1 MTTRSFRDL
10 HVWKRGIELTEAI
23 YRVTA
28 SFPKQEMYGLSSQ
41 LQRAAVSVPANIAE
55 GHGRDS
61 TREYLHHLSYSMG
74 SIAELETLL
83 EIALRLKYVS
93 SAAMSEIVQE
103 TTALGKMIRAIQKAL
118 RNPADS

>member
-1 MTTRSFRDL
+1 MATRSFRDL

-23 YRVTA
+23 YRLTA
-28 SFPKQEMYGLSSQ
+28 KFPKQEMYGLSSQ

-74 SIAELETLL
+74 SLAELETLL
-83 EIALRLKYVS
+83 EIASRLNYILAPALADV
-93 SAAMSEIVQE
+93 IRE
-103 TTALGKMIRAIQKAL
+103 TTAIGKMIRAIQKSL
-118 RNPADS
+118 RDRNP

>member
-1 MTTRSFRDL
+1 MTTKSFRDL
-10 HVWKRGIELTEAI
+10 HVWRRGIELTEAI

-28 SFPKQEMYGLSSQ
+28 TFPKQEMYGLSSQ
-41 LQRAAVSVPANIAE
+41 LQRAAVSVPANTAE